1 MTFIH
6 AANVAFIKIKNGGFI
21 MELVTRRAVGK
32 FCSSPKKII
41 RDGSGA
47 YLYRAERQEAETYYN
62 GKKVAA
68 PRKNTIYHAGNYFK
82 IKL

>member
-1 MTFIH
+1 
-6 AANVAFIKIKNGGFI
+6 

-32 FCSSPKKII
+32 FCSAPQKIT

-47 YLYRAERQEAETYYN
+47 YLYRAERQEVTTYYN

-68 PRKNTIYHAGNYFK
+68 QRKDTIYHAGSYFK
-82 IKL
+82 IKF

>member
-1 MTFIH
+1 
-6 AANVAFIKIKNGGFI
+6 

-32 FCSSPKKII
+32 FCASPQKIT

-47 YLYRAERQEAETYYN
+47 YLYRAERSETVTYYN
-62 GKKVAA
+62 GRKVAPA
-68 PRKNTIYHAGNYFK
+68 RKDTVYHAGNYFK